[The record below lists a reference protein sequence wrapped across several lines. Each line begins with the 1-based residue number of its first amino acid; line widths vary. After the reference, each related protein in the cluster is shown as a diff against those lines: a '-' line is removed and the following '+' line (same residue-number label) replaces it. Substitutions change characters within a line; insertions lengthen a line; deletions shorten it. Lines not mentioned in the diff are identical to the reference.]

1 MNYLD
6 DWSLYNQKNLLKA
19 KEFVNDNF
27 FRLVQFFNF
36 EEESS
41 DEEKKQILIDY
52 FTKYPDQ
59 IKSISVYTVGNPNQ
73 MNVPRLMNIGGV
85 IKYR

>member
-27 FRLVQFFNF
+27 FRLIQFFNF
-36 EEESS
+36 EIRNASLRKRILSEAKGDANERFFAT
-41 DEEKKQILIDY
+41 KRQITVKHDPRQQQ
-52 FTKYPDQ
+52 PDG
-59 IKSISVYTVGNPNQ
+59 I
-73 MNVPRLMNIGGV
+73 
-85 IKYR
+85 